1 MIVFQKIFR
10 IPIIKNLGILMT
22 GTILAQ
28 MLAMGFQ
35 VILRRMYSP
44 EDFGAFAV
52 YMSMIGILATWSSLR
67 YEQVIVLPKE
77 DAKGDSLLGL
87 SLILSVLFS
96 LFIGAICWFFS
107 HQVLV
112 WTGLAP
118 EYHHWI
124 YWLPLSLF
132 LFGTYQ
138 ALNFYLI
145 RLKWFSL
152 SANNKVV
159 RRGTEGVIQ
168 TALGIFHFPI
178 GLLLGDIFG
187 QLSNIIHAGYRIF
200 TTGKWPQVFS
210 FTRMKEAAHTYKSF
224 PVKNGIPSMLNA
236 LSLLLPVLF
245 INRLF
250 DTQTTGYFDLARMV
264 LILPLAL
271 ITTSLSQVL
280 LQRFTEKKNHNTSIK
295 KEAIGVFISLTLFS
309 LAFGLL
315 IFFLGEFLFG
325 FIFGKSWEIA
335 GLYSKILVWAFALKF
350 IISPFNILFTAFEK
364 IGILFIWQIL
374 DFIMILF
381 LSWIPFH
388 SIEAFLK
395 AYVWIELT
403 SYGLVAILDFGLI
416 YTYEKQLNRKNY
428 S

>member
-1 MIVFQKIFR
+1 MIVLQKIFR

-96 LFIGAICWFFS
+96 LFICVICWFFS

-112 WTGLAP
+112 WTGLAS

-178 GLLLGDIFG
+178 
-187 QLSNIIHAGYRIF
+187 
-200 TTGKWPQVFS
+200 
-210 FTRMKEAAHTYKSF
+210 
-224 PVKNGIPSMLNA
+224 
-236 LSLLLPVLF
+236 
-245 INRLF
+245 
-250 DTQTTGYFDLARMV
+250 
-264 LILPLAL
+264 
-271 ITTSLSQVL
+271 
-280 LQRFTEKKNHNTSIK
+280 
-295 KEAIGVFISLTLFS
+295 
-309 LAFGLL
+309 
-315 IFFLGEFLFG
+315 
-325 FIFGKSWEIA
+325 
-335 GLYSKILVWAFALKF
+335 
-350 IISPFNILFTAFEK
+350 
-364 IGILFIWQIL
+364 
-374 DFIMILF
+374 
-381 LSWIPFH
+381 
-388 SIEAFLK
+388 
-395 AYVWIELT
+395 
-403 SYGLVAILDFGLI
+403 
-416 YTYEKQLNRKNY
+416 
-428 S
+428 